1 MESRRLTR
9 LGGQFQEEIS
19 DIIRR
24 KLKDPRLGFVSV
36 TKAKVSA
43 DLSYASVYFSVIGN
57 KNDTDR
63 TMMCLEHAANFIRS
77 ELGRRLHIKR
87 IPELRFFYDDSSV
100 KGARI
105 EKILRKLK
113 EGSDGEDLPGDS

>member
-9 LGGQFQEEIS
+9 LGSQIQEEIS

-24 KLKDPRLGFVSV
+24 KLKDPRLGFVSI
-36 TKAKVSA
+36 TRAKVSA
-43 DLSYASVYFSVIGN
+43 DLSYASVYFSVIGDEG
-57 KNDTDR
+57 DTER
-63 TMMCLEHAANFIRS
+63 TMTCLEHAARFIRS
-77 ELGRRLHIKR
+77 ELGRRLHVKR

-105 EKILRKLK
+105 ESILKDLK
-113 EGSDGEDLPGDS
+113 EGDDGEVLQSDS

>member
-1 MESRRLTR
+1 MESRRLAR
-9 LGGQFQEEIS
+9 LAGQFQVEIS

-36 TKAKVSA
+36 TRAKVSA
-43 DLSYASVYFSVIGN
+43 DLSYASVYFSVIGS
-57 KNDTDR
+57 KNDTER
-63 TMMCLEHAANFIRS
+63 TMTCLEHAANFIRS

-105 EKILRKLK
+105 EKILKNLK
-113 EGSDGEDLPGDS
+113 EGDDGENLPGDS

>member
-9 LGGQFQEEIS
+9 LGGQIQEEIS

-36 TKAKVSA
+36 TKVKVSA
-43 DLSYASVYFSVIGN
+43 DLSYASVYIGVIGTEG
-57 KNDTDR
+57 DTER
-63 TMMCLEHAANFIRS
+63 TMKCLEHAATFVRS

-87 IPELRFFYDDSSV
+87 IPELRFYYDDSSA

-105 EKILRKLK
+105 ERILKNLK
-113 EGSDGEDLPGDS
+113 EGSDGEDLQSDQ

>member
-1 MESRRLTR
+1 METRRLIR
-9 LGGQFQEEIS
+9 LGGQFQVEIS

-36 TKAKVSA
+36 TRAKVSA
-43 DLSYASVYFSVIGN
+43 DLSYASVYFSVIGS
-57 KNDTDR
+57 KSDTER
-63 TMMCLEHAANFIRS
+63 TMTCLEHAANFIRS

-105 EKILRKLK
+105 ERILKNLK
-113 EGSDGEDLPGDS
+113 EGSDGKDLPGDS

>member
-1 MESRRLTR
+1 LESRRLTR
-9 LGGQFQEEIS
+9 LGGQIQEEIS

-43 DLSYASVYFSVIGN
+43 DLSYASVYFSVIGS
-57 KNDTDR
+57 KGDMER
-63 TMMCLEHAANFIRS
+63 TMTCLEHAANFIRS

-100 KGARI
+100 RGARI
-105 EKILRKLK
+105 ESILKNLK
-113 EGSDGEDLPGDS
+113 ESSDGEDLPGDS

>member
-1 MESRRLTR
+1 LESRRLAR
-9 LGGQFQEEIS
+9 LAGQFQVEIS

-36 TKAKVSA
+36 TRAKVSA
-43 DLSYASVYFSVIGN
+43 DLSYASVYFSVIGS
-57 KNDTDR
+57 KNDTER
-63 TMMCLEHAANFIRS
+63 TMTCLEHAANFIRS

-105 EKILRKLK
+105 EKILKNLK
-113 EGSDGEDLPGDS
+113 EGDDGENLPGDS